1 MLVPG
6 AGQPNFDSRV
16 ADPFQGKRARREQE
30 VHQLLDKL
38 KPDMIV
44 LDPTTIGR
52 VGPKNTVSCSRT
64 ARSSSGLMM
73 TLLSWCYP
81 ATCYSKAGWES
92 AS

>member
-16 ADPFQGKRARREQE
+16 ADPYQAKRARREQE

-44 LDPTTIGR
+44 LDPSAIGQ
-52 VGPKNTVSCSRT
+52 VCLPPKT
-64 ARSSSGLMM
+64 SSAQPHVLFM
-73 TLLSWCYP
+73 WFV
-81 ATCYSKAGWES
+81 
-92 AS
+92 